1 MPLID
6 SSTKLLL
13 HGEELLD
20 SSPHKVPLT
29 NQGAVISADQSRFG
43 GKSLYFNGSSRVEI
57 PSNAIT
63 FGSGDFTI
71 DWWEYCTTG
80 NSGTRFSSCYMYD
93 KNLYGGLMIGYR
105 SNNVYIS
112 SRTNAWD
119 IVNGTVMLSVSPNE
133 WVHWAFVRKG
143 TIIKSYR
150 NGKLFQQTDC
160 TGAIMAHPGTPM
172 AIGDYDTGDPAPFTG
187 YIDEFRIVQAAVW
200 TADFTPPSEPYFIL
214 GDVATIRLLPLLL
227 KAWDEVHIEWSEATG
242 KGVTYILER
251 SINGGAFTEVYRGNG
266 LSFTEPAQT
275 GWQTVRYRV
284 KSAIGETQGK
294 YQTSAQ
300 AKIYRLS
307 DYTGKVLGGGI

>member
-1 MPLID
+1 
-6 SSTKLLL
+6 
-13 HGEELLD
+13 
-20 SSPHKVPLT
+20 
-29 NQGAVISADQSRFG
+29 
-43 GKSLYFNGSSRVEI
+43 
-57 PSNAIT
+57 
-63 FGSGDFTI
+63 
-71 DWWEYCTTG
+71 
-80 NSGTRFSSCYMYD
+80 
-93 KNLYGGLMIGYR
+93 MIGYR